1 MHVASHIQP
10 IEKSKPLHQL
20 LSGWITRKL
29 KYWRKHMR
37 AKIIIRVFCCL
48 QDLQKY
54 TLLMEIAD
62 SEIERLCISL
72 IIPVVRPN
80 SVKVFSHILCSAQS
94 RELFMKIVPRIPK
107 VFQTLSS
114 ESPVPPDAQL
124 IVDLVSAFIH
134 RYGAYDLKFS
144 EIVSPFPWFLHHIF
158 RLNFKQ

>member
-1 MHVASHIQP
+1 
-10 IEKSKPLHQL
+10 
-20 LSGWITRKL
+20 
-29 KYWRKHMR
+29 
-37 AKIIIRVFCCL
+37 
-48 QDLQKY
+48 
-54 TLLMEIAD
+54 MEIAD

-107 VFQTLSS
+107 VFQALSS

-134 RYGAYDLKFS
+134 RYGVYDLKFS
-144 EIVSPFPWFLHHIF
+144 EIVSAFVFSANLHHIF
-158 RLNFKQ
+158 LLNMEFQALREQPIQMTLSIVCRITY